1 MRSELMKVEDFRAD
15 IMSDV
20 SERKQNIERKL
31 KEKLKR
37 DYDEKEL
44 QFLEEAY
51 DIIQDGLKKIE
62 REKNEVISK
71 TAMENKVR
79 LLSKRKE
86 IIDTVFK
93 KAKDR
98 ILEYT
103 KTEEY
108 KKELVEKI
116 KAIWNIW
123 EKASMSSISIT
134 RIRICIV
141 TCRISLS
148 IRRFLLKG
156 SILRCWEAASF
167 TIRQPMSIWMIPS
180 PNVSNRKKRTFY
192 SIAELRLKMKWVTNI
207 GTKRCYIRS

>member
-116 KAIWNIW
+116 KAHMEYMGEGEYVVYINYKDKDLYSYLQDIFVDTKIFI
-123 EKASMSSISIT
+123 ERKYIEMLGGCKLHNT
-134 RIRICIV
+134 
-141 TCRISLS
+141 T
-148 IRRFLLKG
+148 
-156 SILRCWEAASF
+156 
-167 TIRQPMSIWMIPS
+167 T
-180 PNVSNRKKRTFY
+180 NVY
-192 SIAELRLKMKWVTNI
+192 LDDSIAKRLEQEEENFLQYCGIEIEDEV
-207 GTKRCYIRS
+207 GD